1 MKRLKLLL
9 LVFIVLPISGMSQTV
24 ITYSYDAAGNRTT
37 RTSSIEVAAVAEPQ
51 AITESK
57 ILEFDFRQ
65 ELLYCSKEI
74 YHVLRSDN
82 GDMSGKELIGNPSVQ
97 KHQFFLCS
105 VDYPAIITQ
114 IINTKHK
121 RI

>member
-1 MKRLKLLL
+1 MNRLKLLL
-9 LVFIVLPISGMSQTV
+9 LVFIVLPVSAMAQTV
-24 ITYSYDAAGNRTT
+24 ITYSYDDAGNRTT
-37 RTSSIEVAAVAEPQ
+37 RTSSIEVAAVVELQ
-51 AITESK
+51 AVTESK
-57 ILEFDFRQ
+57 IPELDFRQ
-65 ELLYCSKEI
+65 DLLYCSKGI

-105 VDYPAIITQ
+105 VEYPAIITQ
-114 IINTKHK
+114 IINTKQK

>member
-9 LVFIVLPISGMSQTV
+9 LVFIVLPISAMAQTI
-24 ITYSYDAAGNRTT
+24 ITYSYDDAGNRTT
-37 RTSSIEVAAVAEPQ
+37 QAV
-51 AITESK
+51 TESK
-57 ILEFDFRQ
+57 IPELDPRQ
-65 ELLYCSKEI
+65 ELLYCSEEI
-74 YHVLRSDN
+74 NHVLRSDN

-97 KHQFFLCS
+97 KYQFFLCS
-105 VDYPAIITQ
+105 VDYPTIITQ